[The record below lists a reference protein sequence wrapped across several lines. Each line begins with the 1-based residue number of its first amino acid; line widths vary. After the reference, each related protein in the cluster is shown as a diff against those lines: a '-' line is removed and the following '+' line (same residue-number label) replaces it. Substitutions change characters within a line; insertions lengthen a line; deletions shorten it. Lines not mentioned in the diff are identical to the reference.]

1 MKYYILLIYLL
12 AFSLATEGNTAVK
25 DSLSEALPSASSP
38 LQKLEIMTN
47 LMDLSRQEEQV
58 EYAKQLYWLA
68 LEEDEDYYK
77 EAALTEI
84 LRFYVN
90 TDAKDS
96 AKVYLAEAERELK
109 GKARDFLVTYMK
121 TIMDVRVVYY
131 TKGEDRMKL
140 IEKYKLRLE
149 TEKDMPVLDK
159 ISNYYLLGMANS
171 NRVDPKNQDAI
182 YKEVCY
188 YMNNLI
194 ELSDNIPLRYSY
206 LFRLNTL
213 NILSLMEATPENRV
227 KASLRYLNM
236 QKEYADTKEMK
247 KRPYTSKRHLL
258 NAYSTLA
265 TAAETVGK
273 DMATYYFNYFI
284 DLNRKYP
291 EDAAFSAEYDR
302 YFTSLNYYKSIRDF
316 QKAADYN
323 DSVIYYF
330 RHGDFQFN
338 LTENIVLTLKDKI
351 DCLDSLHRYK
361 DAYEAYKEYSVL
373 LDSARTRSMENKVED
388 LEIKKYVD
396 ELVVEKK
403 ALEIDLQKSR
413 SQLYLFLALLILSI
427 CFGIFIF
434 FRLGKIKSL
443 YKELQESNRLVII
456 ASEKAQES
464 ERMKNAFIKN
474 MCHEVRT
481 PLNAINGFAELI
493 TSDGISPEE
502 KKEFSKIIYTNCHNI
517 TSMMNDVLVIAQL
530 DSSNEVLPLEPVHIS
545 LLCHHEMNKLKKLQ
559 QKPDIHY
566 QVEGDKSNDLIY
578 SDPNHFGIIISHLL
592 NNANKFTNQG
602 SITLSYQPE
611 EEGRIMCI
619 CVTDTGCGI
628 PADKSEWIFE
638 RFTKNDDF
646 IPVRASA
653 STSAASSPNAST
665 VPSNWIPVTP
675 GEPGSFYGF
684 RLIPTNSQQVFFWQ
698 TCPINHHLI
707 SSVFL
712 RCKPFPDIRQFA

>member
-330 RHGDFQFN
+330 RHGDFQFD

-388 LEIKKYVD
+388 LEIKKHVD

-434 FRLGKIKSL
+434 FRRGKIKSL

-592 NNANKFTNQG
+592 SNANKFTNQG
-602 SITLSYQPE
+602 SITLSYRPE

-646 IPVRASA
+646 IP
-653 STSAASSPNAST
+653 
-665 VPSNWIPVTP
+665 
-675 GEPGSFYGF
+675 GSGLGLYLC
-684 RLIPTNSQQVFFWQ
+684 RLITQRLNGSLKLD
-698 TCPINHHLI
+698 TCYTGGARFILRLPINPY
-707 SSVFL
+707 
-712 RCKPFPDIRQFA
+712 K

>member
-68 LEEDEDYYK
+68 LEEDEDNYK

-330 RHGDFQFN
+330 RHGNFQFD

-388 LEIKKYVD
+388 LEIKKHVD

-427 CFGIFIF
+427 SFGIFIF

-646 IPVRASA
+646 IP
-653 STSAASSPNAST
+653 
-665 VPSNWIPVTP
+665 
-675 GEPGSFYGF
+675 GSGLGLYLC
-684 RLIPTNSQQVFFWQ
+684 RLITQRLNGSLKLD
-698 TCPINHHLI
+698 TCYTGGARFILRLPINPY
-707 SSVFL
+707 
-712 RCKPFPDIRQFA
+712 K

>member
-159 ISNYYLLGMANS
+159 ISNYYLLSMANS

-302 YFTSLNYYKSIRDF
+302 YFTSLNYYKLIRDF

-330 RHGDFQFN
+330 RHADFQFD

-388 LEIKKYVD
+388 LEIKKHVD

-602 SITLSYQPE
+602 SITLSYRPE

-646 IPVRASA
+646 IP
-653 STSAASSPNAST
+653 
-665 VPSNWIPVTP
+665 
-675 GEPGSFYGF
+675 GSGLGLYLC
-684 RLIPTNSQQVFFWQ
+684 RLITQRLNGSLKLDTSYTGGARFVLRL
-698 TCPINHHLI
+698 PINPY
-707 SSVFL
+707 
-712 RCKPFPDIRQFA
+712 K

>member
-330 RHGDFQFN
+330 RHGDFQFD

-464 ERMKNAFIKN
+464 EWMKNAFIKN

-646 IPVRASA
+646 IP
-653 STSAASSPNAST
+653 
-665 VPSNWIPVTP
+665 
-675 GEPGSFYGF
+675 GSGLGLYLC
-684 RLIPTNSQQVFFWQ
+684 RLITQRLNGSLKLD
-698 TCPINHHLI
+698 TCYTGGARFILRLPINPY
-707 SSVFL
+707 
-712 RCKPFPDIRQFA
+712 K

>member
-273 DMATYYFNYFI
+273 DMATHYFNYFI

-351 DCLDSLHRYK
+351 DCPDSLHRYK

-373 LDSARTRSMENKVED
+373 LDSARTRSMEKKVED
-388 LEIKKYVD
+388 LEIKKHVD

-592 NNANKFTNQG
+592 SNANKFTNQG
-602 SITLSYQPE
+602 SITLSYRPE

-646 IPVRASA
+646 IP
-653 STSAASSPNAST
+653 
-665 VPSNWIPVTP
+665 
-675 GEPGSFYGF
+675 GSGLGLYLC
-684 RLIPTNSQQVFFWQ
+684 RLITQRLNGSLKLD
-698 TCPINHHLI
+698 TCYTGGARFILRLPINPY
-707 SSVFL
+707 
-712 RCKPFPDIRQFA
+712 K

>member
-159 ISNYYLLGMANS
+159 ISNYYLLGMAHS

-247 KRPYTSKRHLL
+247 KRP
-258 NAYSTLA
+258 
-265 TAAETVGK
+265 
-273 DMATYYFNYFI
+273 
-284 DLNRKYP
+284 
-291 EDAAFSAEYDR
+291 
-302 YFTSLNYYKSIRDF
+302 
-316 QKAADYN
+316 
-323 DSVIYYF
+323 
-330 RHGDFQFN
+330 
-338 LTENIVLTLKDKI
+338 
-351 DCLDSLHRYK
+351 
-361 DAYEAYKEYSVL
+361 
-373 LDSARTRSMENKVED
+373 
-388 LEIKKYVD
+388 
-396 ELVVEKK
+396 
-403 ALEIDLQKSR
+403 
-413 SQLYLFLALLILSI
+413 
-427 CFGIFIF
+427 
-434 FRLGKIKSL
+434 
-443 YKELQESNRLVII
+443 
-456 ASEKAQES
+456 
-464 ERMKNAFIKN
+464 
-474 MCHEVRT
+474 
-481 PLNAINGFAELI
+481 
-493 TSDGISPEE
+493 
-502 KKEFSKIIYTNCHNI
+502 
-517 TSMMNDVLVIAQL
+517 
-530 DSSNEVLPLEPVHIS
+530 
-545 LLCHHEMNKLKKLQ
+545 
-559 QKPDIHY
+559 
-566 QVEGDKSNDLIY
+566 
-578 SDPNHFGIIISHLL
+578 
-592 NNANKFTNQG
+592 
-602 SITLSYQPE
+602 
-611 EEGRIMCI
+611 
-619 CVTDTGCGI
+619 
-628 PADKSEWIFE
+628 
-638 RFTKNDDF
+638 
-646 IPVRASA
+646 
-653 STSAASSPNAST
+653 
-665 VPSNWIPVTP
+665 
-675 GEPGSFYGF
+675 
-684 RLIPTNSQQVFFWQ
+684 
-698 TCPINHHLI
+698 
-707 SSVFL
+707 
-712 RCKPFPDIRQFA
+712 

>member
-330 RHGDFQFN
+330 RHADFQFD

-373 LDSARTRSMENKVED
+373 LDSARTRSMEKKVED
-388 LEIKKYVD
+388 LEIKKHVD

-464 ERMKNAFIKN
+464 EWMKNAFIKN

-646 IPVRASA
+646 IP
-653 STSAASSPNAST
+653 
-665 VPSNWIPVTP
+665 
-675 GEPGSFYGF
+675 GSGLGLYLC
-684 RLIPTNSQQVFFWQ
+684 RLITQRLNGSLKLD
-698 TCPINHHLI
+698 TCYTGGARFILRLPINPY
-707 SSVFL
+707 
-712 RCKPFPDIRQFA
+712 K

>member
-12 AFSLATEGNTAVK
+12 AFFLATEGNTAVK

-330 RHGDFQFN
+330 RHGDFQFD

-602 SITLSYQPE
+602 SITLSYRPE

-646 IPVRASA
+646 IP
-653 STSAASSPNAST
+653 
-665 VPSNWIPVTP
+665 
-675 GEPGSFYGF
+675 GSGLGLYLC
-684 RLIPTNSQQVFFWQ
+684 RLITQRLNGSLKLD
-698 TCPINHHLI
+698 TCYTGGARFILRLPINPY
-707 SSVFL
+707 
-712 RCKPFPDIRQFA
+712 K

>member
-77 EAALTEI
+77 EVALTEI

-388 LEIKKYVD
+388 LEIKKHVD

-611 EEGRIMCI
+611 EEGKIMCI

-646 IPVRASA
+646 IP
-653 STSAASSPNAST
+653 
-665 VPSNWIPVTP
+665 
-675 GEPGSFYGF
+675 GSGLGLYLC
-684 RLIPTNSQQVFFWQ
+684 RLITQRLNGSLKLD
-698 TCPINHHLI
+698 TCYTGGARFILRLPINPY
-707 SSVFL
+707 
-712 RCKPFPDIRQFA
+712 K

>member
-273 DMATYYFNYFI
+273 DMATHYFNYFI

-330 RHGDFQFN
+330 RHGDFQFD

-373 LDSARTRSMENKVED
+373 LDSARTRSMEKKVED
-388 LEIKKYVD
+388 LEIKKHVD

-530 DSSNEVLPLEPVHIS
+530 DSSNEVLPLEPVHIG

-592 NNANKFTNQG
+592 SNANKFTNQG
-602 SITLSYQPE
+602 SITLSYRPE

-619 CVTDTGCGI
+619 CVTDPGCGI
-628 PADKSEWIFE
+628 PADKSEGIFE

-646 IPVRASA
+646 IP
-653 STSAASSPNAST
+653 
-665 VPSNWIPVTP
+665 
-675 GEPGSFYGF
+675 GSGLGLYLC
-684 RLIPTNSQQVFFWQ
+684 RLITQRLNGSLKLD
-698 TCPINHHLI
+698 TCYTGGARFILRLPINPY
-707 SSVFL
+707 
-712 RCKPFPDIRQFA
+712 K

>member
-227 KASLRYLNM
+227 KVSLRYLNM

-273 DMATYYFNYFI
+273 DMATYYFNYFNYFI

-330 RHGDFQFN
+330 RHGDFQFD

-646 IPVRASA
+646 IP
-653 STSAASSPNAST
+653 
-665 VPSNWIPVTP
+665 
-675 GEPGSFYGF
+675 GSGLGLYLC
-684 RLIPTNSQQVFFWQ
+684 RLITQRLNGSLKLD
-698 TCPINHHLI
+698 TCYTGGARFILRLPINPY
-707 SSVFL
+707 
-712 RCKPFPDIRQFA
+712 K

>member
-90 TDAKDS
+90 TEAKDS
-96 AKVYLAEAERELK
+96 AKGYLAEAERELK

-330 RHGDFQFN
+330 RHGDFQFD

-388 LEIKKYVD
+388 LEIKKHVD

-434 FRLGKIKSL
+434 FRLGKVKSL

-602 SITLSYQPE
+602 SITLSYRPE

-646 IPVRASA
+646 IP
-653 STSAASSPNAST
+653 
-665 VPSNWIPVTP
+665 
-675 GEPGSFYGF
+675 GSGLGLYLC
-684 RLIPTNSQQVFFWQ
+684 RLITQRLNGSLKLD
-698 TCPINHHLI
+698 TCYTGGARFILRLPINPY
-707 SSVFL
+707 
-712 RCKPFPDIRQFA
+712 K

>member
-188 YMNNLI
+188 YMNNRI

-330 RHGDFQFN
+330 RHGDFQFD

-388 LEIKKYVD
+388 LEIKKHVD

-427 CFGIFIF
+427 SFGIFIF

-602 SITLSYQPE
+602 SITLSYRPE

-646 IPVRASA
+646 IP
-653 STSAASSPNAST
+653 
-665 VPSNWIPVTP
+665 
-675 GEPGSFYGF
+675 GSGLGLGLYLC
-684 RLIPTNSQQVFFWQ
+684 RLITQRLNGSLKLD
-698 TCPINHHLI
+698 TCYTGGARFILRLPINPY
-707 SSVFL
+707 
-712 RCKPFPDIRQFA
+712 K

>member
-273 DMATYYFNYFI
+273 DMATHYFNYFI

-330 RHGDFQFN
+330 RHGDFQFD

-388 LEIKKYVD
+388 LEIKKHVD

-602 SITLSYQPE
+602 SITLSYRPE

-646 IPVRASA
+646 IP
-653 STSAASSPNAST
+653 
-665 VPSNWIPVTP
+665 
-675 GEPGSFYGF
+675 GSGLGLYLC
-684 RLIPTNSQQVFFWQ
+684 RLITQRLNGFLKLD
-698 TCPINHHLI
+698 TCYTGGARFILRLPINPY
-707 SSVFL
+707 
-712 RCKPFPDIRQFA
+712 K

>member
-1 MKYYILLIYLL
+1 
-12 AFSLATEGNTAVK
+12 
-25 DSLSEALPSASSP
+25 
-38 LQKLEIMTN
+38 
-47 LMDLSRQEEQV
+47 
-58 EYAKQLYWLA
+58 
-68 LEEDEDYYK
+68 
-77 EAALTEI
+77 
-84 LRFYVN
+84 
-90 TDAKDS
+90 
-96 AKVYLAEAERELK
+96 
-109 GKARDFLVTYMK
+109 
-121 TIMDVRVVYY
+121 
-131 TKGEDRMKL
+131 MKL

-646 IPVRASA
+646 IP
-653 STSAASSPNAST
+653 
-665 VPSNWIPVTP
+665 
-675 GEPGSFYGF
+675 GSGLGLYLC
-684 RLIPTNSQQVFFWQ
+684 RLITQRLNGSLKLD
-698 TCPINHHLI
+698 TCYTGGARFILRLPINPY
-707 SSVFL
+707 
-712 RCKPFPDIRQFA
+712 K

>member
-330 RHGDFQFN
+330 RHGNFQFD

-373 LDSARTRSMENKVED
+373 LDSARTRSMEKKVED
-388 LEIKKYVD
+388 LEIKKHVD

-592 NNANKFTNQG
+592 SNANKFTNQG
-602 SITLSYQPE
+602 SITLSYRPE

-646 IPVRASA
+646 IP
-653 STSAASSPNAST
+653 
-665 VPSNWIPVTP
+665 
-675 GEPGSFYGF
+675 GSGLGLYLC
-684 RLIPTNSQQVFFWQ
+684 RLITQRLNGSLKLD
-698 TCPINHHLI
+698 TCYTGGARFILRLPINPY
-707 SSVFL
+707 
-712 RCKPFPDIRQFA
+712 K

>member
-330 RHGDFQFN
+330 RHGDFQFD

-434 FRLGKIKSL
+434 FRLGKNKSL

-602 SITLSYQPE
+602 SITLSYRPE

-646 IPVRASA
+646 IP
-653 STSAASSPNAST
+653 
-665 VPSNWIPVTP
+665 
-675 GEPGSFYGF
+675 GSGLGLYLC
-684 RLIPTNSQQVFFWQ
+684 RLITQRLNGSLKLD
-698 TCPINHHLI
+698 TCYTGGARFILRLPINPY
-707 SSVFL
+707 
-712 RCKPFPDIRQFA
+712 K

>member
-284 DLNRKYP
+284 ELNRKYP

-330 RHGDFQFN
+330 RHGNFQFD

-388 LEIKKYVD
+388 LEIKKHVD

-602 SITLSYQPE
+602 SITLSYRPE

-646 IPVRASA
+646 IP
-653 STSAASSPNAST
+653 
-665 VPSNWIPVTP
+665 
-675 GEPGSFYGF
+675 GSGLGLYLC
-684 RLIPTNSQQVFFWQ
+684 RLITQRLNGSLKLD
-698 TCPINHHLI
+698 TCYTGGARFILRLPINPY
-707 SSVFL
+707 
-712 RCKPFPDIRQFA
+712 K

>member
-330 RHGDFQFN
+330 RHGNFQFD

-388 LEIKKYVD
+388 LEIKKHVD

-427 CFGIFIF
+427 SFGIFIF

-559 QKPDIHY
+559 QKRDIHY

-602 SITLSYQPE
+602 SITLSYRPE

-646 IPVRASA
+646 IP
-653 STSAASSPNAST
+653 
-665 VPSNWIPVTP
+665 
-675 GEPGSFYGF
+675 GSGLGLYLC
-684 RLIPTNSQQVFFWQ
+684 RLITQRLNGSLKLD
-698 TCPINHHLI
+698 TCYTGGARFILRLPINPY
-707 SSVFL
+707 
-712 RCKPFPDIRQFA
+712 K

>member
-77 EAALTEI
+77 EEGLTEI

-330 RHGDFQFN
+330 RHGDFQFD

-602 SITLSYQPE
+602 SITLSYRPE

-646 IPVRASA
+646 IP
-653 STSAASSPNAST
+653 
-665 VPSNWIPVTP
+665 
-675 GEPGSFYGF
+675 GSGLGLYLC
-684 RLIPTNSQQVFFWQ
+684 RLITQRLNGSLKLD
-698 TCPINHHLI
+698 TCYTGGARFILRLPINPY
-707 SSVFL
+707 
-712 RCKPFPDIRQFA
+712 K

>member
-330 RHGDFQFN
+330 RHGDFQFD

-388 LEIKKYVD
+388 LEIKKHVD

-434 FRLGKIKSL
+434 FRLGKVKSL

-602 SITLSYQPE
+602 SITLSYRPE

-646 IPVRASA
+646 IP
-653 STSAASSPNAST
+653 
-665 VPSNWIPVTP
+665 
-675 GEPGSFYGF
+675 GSGLGLYLC
-684 RLIPTNSQQVFFWQ
+684 RLITQRLNGSLKLDTSYTGGARFILRL
-698 TCPINHHLI
+698 PINPY
-707 SSVFL
+707 
-712 RCKPFPDIRQFA
+712 K

>member
-330 RHGDFQFN
+330 RHGNFQFN

-388 LEIKKYVD
+388 LEIKKHVD

-427 CFGIFIF
+427 SFGIFIF

-646 IPVRASA
+646 IP
-653 STSAASSPNAST
+653 
-665 VPSNWIPVTP
+665 
-675 GEPGSFYGF
+675 GSGLGLYLC
-684 RLIPTNSQQVFFWQ
+684 RLITQRLNGSLKLD
-698 TCPINHHLI
+698 TCYTGGARFILRLPINPY
-707 SSVFL
+707 
-712 RCKPFPDIRQFA
+712 K

>member
-149 TEKDMPVLDK
+149 PEKDMPVLDK

-330 RHGDFQFN
+330 RHGDFQFD

-413 SQLYLFLALLILSI
+413 SQLYLFLAVLILSI

-646 IPVRASA
+646 IP
-653 STSAASSPNAST
+653 
-665 VPSNWIPVTP
+665 
-675 GEPGSFYGF
+675 GSGLGLYLC
-684 RLIPTNSQQVFFWQ
+684 RLITQRLNGSLKLD
-698 TCPINHHLI
+698 TCYTGGARFILRLPINPY
-707 SSVFL
+707 
-712 RCKPFPDIRQFA
+712 K

>member
-330 RHGDFQFN
+330 RHGDFQFD

-388 LEIKKYVD
+388 LEIKKHVD

-602 SITLSYQPE
+602 SITLSYRPE

-646 IPVRASA
+646 IP
-653 STSAASSPNAST
+653 
-665 VPSNWIPVTP
+665 
-675 GEPGSFYGF
+675 GSGLGLYLC
-684 RLIPTNSQQVFFWQ
+684 RLITQRLNGSLKLD
-698 TCPINHHLI
+698 TCYTGGARFILRLPINPY
-707 SSVFL
+707 
-712 RCKPFPDIRQFA
+712 K

>member
-1 MKYYILLIYLL
+1 M
-12 AFSLATEGNTAVK
+12 
-25 DSLSEALPSASSP
+25 
-38 LQKLEIMTN
+38 
-47 LMDLSRQEEQV
+47 
-58 EYAKQLYWLA
+58 
-68 LEEDEDYYK
+68 
-77 EAALTEI
+77 
-84 LRFYVN
+84 N

-330 RHGDFQFN
+330 RHGNFQFD

-388 LEIKKYVD
+388 LEIKKHVD

-427 CFGIFIF
+427 SFGIFIF

-602 SITLSYQPE
+602 SITLSYRPE

-646 IPVRASA
+646 IP
-653 STSAASSPNAST
+653 
-665 VPSNWIPVTP
+665 
-675 GEPGSFYGF
+675 GSGLGLYLC
-684 RLIPTNSQQVFFWQ
+684 RLITQRLNGSLKLD
-698 TCPINHHLI
+698 TCYTGGARFILRLPINPY
-707 SSVFL
+707 
-712 RCKPFPDIRQFA
+712 K

>member
-171 NRVDPKNQDAI
+171 NRVDPKNHDAI

-330 RHGDFQFN
+330 RHGNFQFD

-388 LEIKKYVD
+388 LEIKKHVD

-427 CFGIFIF
+427 SFGIFIF

-456 ASEKAQES
+456 ASENRKA
-464 ERMKNAFIKN
+464 
-474 MCHEVRT
+474 
-481 PLNAINGFAELI
+481 NG
-493 TSDGISPEE
+493 
-502 KKEFSKIIYTNCHNI
+502 
-517 TSMMNDVLVIAQL
+517 
-530 DSSNEVLPLEPVHIS
+530 
-545 LLCHHEMNKLKKLQ
+545 
-559 QKPDIHY
+559 
-566 QVEGDKSNDLIY
+566 
-578 SDPNHFGIIISHLL
+578 
-592 NNANKFTNQG
+592 
-602 SITLSYQPE
+602 
-611 EEGRIMCI
+611 
-619 CVTDTGCGI
+619 
-628 PADKSEWIFE
+628 
-638 RFTKNDDF
+638 
-646 IPVRASA
+646 
-653 STSAASSPNAST
+653 
-665 VPSNWIPVTP
+665 
-675 GEPGSFYGF
+675 
-684 RLIPTNSQQVFFWQ
+684 
-698 TCPINHHLI
+698 
-707 SSVFL
+707 
-712 RCKPFPDIRQFA
+712 

>member
-68 LEEDEDYYK
+68 LEEDEEYYK

-330 RHGDFQFN
+330 RHGDFQFD

-646 IPVRASA
+646 IP
-653 STSAASSPNAST
+653 
-665 VPSNWIPVTP
+665 
-675 GEPGSFYGF
+675 GSGLGLYLC
-684 RLIPTNSQQVFFWQ
+684 RLITQRLNGSLKLD
-698 TCPINHHLI
+698 TCYTGGARFILRLPINPY
-707 SSVFL
+707 
-712 RCKPFPDIRQFA
+712 K

>member
-1 MKYYILLIYLL
+1 MMDIRPVSDLRNKFTEIERTVKRGKPVYLTKNGYGSMVVLSLEQYSALTDDVEMKL
-12 AFSLATEGNTAVK
+12 
-25 DSLSEALPSASSP
+25 DEA
-38 LQKLEIMTN
+38 
-47 LMDLSRQEEQV
+47 D
-58 EYAKQLYWLA
+58 
-68 LEEDEDYYK
+68 K

-330 RHGDFQFN
+330 RHGNFQFD

-388 LEIKKYVD
+388 LEIKKHVD

-427 CFGIFIF
+427 SFGIFIF

-602 SITLSYQPE
+602 SITLSYRPE

-646 IPVRASA
+646 IP
-653 STSAASSPNAST
+653 
-665 VPSNWIPVTP
+665 
-675 GEPGSFYGF
+675 GSGLGLYLC
-684 RLIPTNSQQVFFWQ
+684 RLITQRLNGSLKLD
-698 TCPINHHLI
+698 TCYTGGARFILRLPINPY
-707 SSVFL
+707 
-712 RCKPFPDIRQFA
+712 K

>member
-330 RHGDFQFN
+330 RHGDFQFD

-373 LDSARTRSMENKVED
+373 LDSARTRSMEKKVED
-388 LEIKKYVD
+388 LEIKKHVD

-592 NNANKFTNQG
+592 SNANKFTNQG
-602 SITLSYQPE
+602 SITLSYRPE

-646 IPVRASA
+646 IP
-653 STSAASSPNAST
+653 
-665 VPSNWIPVTP
+665 
-675 GEPGSFYGF
+675 GSGLGLYLC
-684 RLIPTNSQQVFFWQ
+684 RLITQRLNGSLKLD
-698 TCPINHHLI
+698 TCYTGGARFILRLPINPY
-707 SSVFL
+707 
-712 RCKPFPDIRQFA
+712 K

>member
-273 DMATYYFNYFI
+273 DMATHYFNYFI

-330 RHGDFQFN
+330 RHGNFQFD

-373 LDSARTRSMENKVED
+373 LDSARTRSMEKKVED
-388 LEIKKYVD
+388 LEIKKHVD

-602 SITLSYQPE
+602 SITLSYRPE

-646 IPVRASA
+646 IP
-653 STSAASSPNAST
+653 
-665 VPSNWIPVTP
+665 
-675 GEPGSFYGF
+675 GSGLGLGLYLC
-684 RLIPTNSQQVFFWQ
+684 RLITQRLNGSLKLD
-698 TCPINHHLI
+698 TCYTGGARFILRLPINPY
-707 SSVFL
+707 
-712 RCKPFPDIRQFA
+712 K

>member
-273 DMATYYFNYFI
+273 DMATHYFNYFI

-330 RHGDFQFN
+330 RHGDFQFD

-351 DCLDSLHRYK
+351 DCLDSLHRYQRCLR
-361 DAYEAYKEYSVL
+361 SL
-373 LDSARTRSMENKVED
+373 QGIFRTPGFRTHTKHG
-388 LEIKKYVD
+388 K
-396 ELVVEKK
+396 
-403 ALEIDLQKSR
+403 KSR
-413 SQLYLFLALLILSI
+413 RPGDQKA
-427 CFGIFIF
+427 CG
-434 FRLGKIKSL
+434 RAGGREKGTGNRPA
-443 YKELQESNRLVII
+443 KE
-456 ASEKAQES
+456 
-464 ERMKNAFIKN
+464 
-474 MCHEVRT
+474 
-481 PLNAINGFAELI
+481 P
-493 TSDGISPEE
+493 
-502 KKEFSKIIYTNCHNI
+502 
-517 TSMMNDVLVIAQL
+517 
-530 DSSNEVLPLEPVHIS
+530 EPVISIPRVAHSFDLLRNLHI
-545 LLCHHEMNKLKKLQ
+545 LPPRKDQIAIQGIAGIE
-559 QKPDIHY
+559 PAGHY
-566 QVEGDKSNDLIY
+566 
-578 SDPNHFGIIISHLL
+578 
-592 NNANKFTNQG
+592 
-602 SITLSYQPE
+602 
-611 EEGRIMCI
+611 
-619 CVTDTGCGI
+619 
-628 PADKSEWIFE
+628 
-638 RFTKNDDF
+638 
-646 IPVRASA
+646 
-653 STSAASSPNAST
+653 
-665 VPSNWIPVTP
+665 
-675 GEPGSFYGF
+675 
-684 RLIPTNSQQVFFWQ
+684 
-698 TCPINHHLI
+698 
-707 SSVFL
+707 
-712 RCKPFPDIRQFA
+712 RQ

>member
-330 RHGDFQFN
+330 RHGDFQFD

-373 LDSARTRSMENKVED
+373 LDSARTRSMDNKVED
-388 LEIKKYVD
+388 LEIKKHVD

-434 FRLGKIKSL
+434 FRLGKVKSL

-602 SITLSYQPE
+602 SITLSYRPE

-646 IPVRASA
+646 IP
-653 STSAASSPNAST
+653 
-665 VPSNWIPVTP
+665 
-675 GEPGSFYGF
+675 GSGLGLYLC
-684 RLIPTNSQQVFFWQ
+684 RLITQRLNGSLKLDTSYTGGARFILRL
-698 TCPINHHLI
+698 PINPY
-707 SSVFL
+707 
-712 RCKPFPDIRQFA
+712 K

>member
-330 RHGDFQFN
+330 RHGDFQFD

-388 LEIKKYVD
+388 LEIKKYAD

-602 SITLSYQPE
+602 SITLSYRPE

-646 IPVRASA
+646 IP
-653 STSAASSPNAST
+653 
-665 VPSNWIPVTP
+665 
-675 GEPGSFYGF
+675 GSGLGLYLC
-684 RLIPTNSQQVFFWQ
+684 RLITQRLNGSLKLD
-698 TCPINHHLI
+698 TCYTGGARFILRLPINPY
-707 SSVFL
+707 
-712 RCKPFPDIRQFA
+712 K

>member
-646 IPVRASA
+646 IP
-653 STSAASSPNAST
+653 
-665 VPSNWIPVTP
+665 
-675 GEPGSFYGF
+675 GSGLGLYLC
-684 RLIPTNSQQVFFWQ
+684 RLITQRLNGFLKLD
-698 TCPINHHLI
+698 TCYTGGARFILRLPINPY
-707 SSVFL
+707 
-712 RCKPFPDIRQFA
+712 K

>member
-284 DLNRKYP
+284 ELNRKYP

-330 RHGDFQFN
+330 RHGDFQFD

-388 LEIKKYVD
+388 LEIKKHVD

-427 CFGIFIF
+427 SFGIFIF

-602 SITLSYQPE
+602 SITLSYRPE

-646 IPVRASA
+646 IP
-653 STSAASSPNAST
+653 
-665 VPSNWIPVTP
+665 
-675 GEPGSFYGF
+675 GSGLGLYLC
-684 RLIPTNSQQVFFWQ
+684 RLITQRLNGSLKLD
-698 TCPINHHLI
+698 TCYTGGARFILRLPINPY
-707 SSVFL
+707 
-712 RCKPFPDIRQFA
+712 K

>member
-330 RHGDFQFN
+330 RHGNFLFD

-388 LEIKKYVD
+388 LEIKKHVD

-602 SITLSYQPE
+602 SITLSYRPE

-646 IPVRASA
+646 IP
-653 STSAASSPNAST
+653 
-665 VPSNWIPVTP
+665 
-675 GEPGSFYGF
+675 GSGLGLYLC
-684 RLIPTNSQQVFFWQ
+684 RLITQRLNGSLKLD
-698 TCPINHHLI
+698 TCYTGGARFILRLPINPY
-707 SSVFL
+707 
-712 RCKPFPDIRQFA
+712 K